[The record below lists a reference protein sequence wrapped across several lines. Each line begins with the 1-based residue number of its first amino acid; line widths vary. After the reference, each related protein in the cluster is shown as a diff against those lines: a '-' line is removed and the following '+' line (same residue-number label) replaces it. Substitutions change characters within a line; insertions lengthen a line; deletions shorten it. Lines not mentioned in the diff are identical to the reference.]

1 MSLTRKKIGKIIPG
15 FHPEKLELKGYD
27 SYTVT
32 LGDKLRGERATL
44 GKTLEDVQKE
54 TRLRIE
60 FLLGIEN
67 ADINAFPA
75 PSFIAGYVRSYATHL
90 NLNPEECFDQFCKES
105 GFIGLQSEIDGTKRN
120 KVVKP
125 TKLLDEPILNPR
137 IRKKRINNGI
147 FNHFSFSGLFSLVAL
162 LFLIL
167 GLGYGGI
174 TVLNEVQKVN
184 LSPINQSP
192 SVQANYSTSINDKNF
207 FEDIDNNNFNIV
219 SNSDLEEFY
228 RPTELILPVMT
239 PRDGPISAI
248 DPSIS
253 GVYVEKTKPLTEKN
267 KDLDT
272 AEFKKTPQ
280 VTRTEPPAIYVV
292 AQKPAWIRIYEPNGN
307 ILFENILDTG
317 QRYEVPKSAQSA
329 FLRAGNSGFVYL
341 MIGNDFYGPLGTAT
355 GVAKKVN
362 LQAKKILENYKI
374 VENNLTLPLEPPIN
388 TRIIVQ
394 SIEQ

>member
-1 MSLTRKKIGKIIPG
+1 M
-15 FHPEKLELKGYD
+15 
-27 SYTVT
+27 
-32 LGDKLRGERATL
+32 
-44 GKTLEDVQKE
+44 
-54 TRLRIE
+54 
-60 FLLGIEN
+60 
-67 ADINAFPA
+67 
-75 PSFIAGYVRSYATHL
+75 
-90 NLNPEECFDQFCKES
+90 
-105 GFIGLQSEIDGTKRN
+105 
-120 KVVKP
+120 
-125 TKLLDEPILNPR
+125 
-137 IRKKRINNGI
+137 
-147 FNHFSFSGLFSLVAL
+147 
-162 LFLIL
+162 IL

-192 SVQANYSTSINDKNF
+192 SIQANSSTSINDKNF

-253 GVYVEKTKPLTEKN
+253 GVYVENTKPLNEKN

-272 AEFKKTPQ
+272 IEFKRTPQ
-280 VTRTEPPAIYVV
+280 VTKTELPAIYVV

-362 LQAKKILENYKI
+362 LQAKKILENYTI
-374 VENNLTLPLEPPIN
+374 VENSLTLPLEPPIN
-388 TRIIVQ
+388 TKIIVQ